1 MESKEFRFYENL
13 FPEIDDLVMGQVS
26 EVEET
31 HAVVE
36 LLEYGRRE
44 AMISATEFTRTRRG
58 NIQKKIMQLKK
69 MRKVDAYLV
78 TNVDQEKGYID
89 LSKKKVGNLDVTE
102 VEERYEKGKGFM
114 WVDLFRQEG
123 ELDDVWTRQ
132 TVEYES

>member
-1 MESKEFRFYENL
+1 MESKEFRFYSNE
-13 FPEIDDLVMGQVS
+13 FPETDDLVMGQVS

-44 AMISATEFTRTRRG
+44 AMISAMEFTRTRRG

-78 TNVDQEKGYID
+78 INVDREKGYID
-89 LSKKKVGNLDVTE
+89 LSKKKVGNLDVSE
-102 VEERYEKGKGFM
+102 VEEKYEKGIFI
-114 WVDLFRQEG
+114 LYF
-123 ELDDVWTRQ
+123 
-132 TVEYES
+132 